1 MQVLKTRS
9 LAAFALAIMMLLA
22 TSISSAAPA
31 PLRISDNGRYL
42 VHTDNSPFFYLGDT
56 AWELFHRLNREE
68 AESYLTN
75 RAAHGFTVIQGV
87 VLGEINGLK
96 RGNAYNDKPFIDFD
110 VTRPNE
116 KYFAHVDWIVAQ
128 AAAKGLYVGMLPTW
142 GRWVGG
148 NDGDRE
154 HTNFLNVDNAR
165 GYATFLANRYKDQPI
180 IWILGGDR
188 QPTIAMAVWDEMAA
202 GLRAVVGDTQLI
214 SYHPRTD
221 SSGELHNKAWL
232 NFNMIQSGH
241 DPGSVNYG
249 AIERDYAL
257 LPVKPCMDAEPA
269 YEYPPDAMPE
279 NRPVGEVQVRRN
291 AYWAVFAG
299 AHGHT
304 YGTHPI
310 WQMYD
315 EGREPRWDVV
325 TPWHQAM
332 NLPGA
337 SQMKHLKRLMRSRPF
352 LTRIPDQRVIVSD
365 NPDGLGHVQA
375 TRDGT
380 ANAKD
385 ATYLMVYFPTK
396 QQALIDATV
405 IAGEKLNS
413 WWYNPRTGESTR
425 IVENAVNHVAP
436 FVPPADDSG
445 PDWILIIDDASKGY
459 KAP

>member
-1 MQVLKTRS
+1 MSVLVRIVLFLGVIVAF
-9 LAAFALAIMMLLA
+9 LAGPETVEADA
-22 TSISSAAPA
+22 TA
-31 PLRISDNGRYL
+31 PLRLSDNGRFL
-42 VHTDNSPFFYLGDT
+42 VHHDGTPFFYLGDT

-68 AESYLTN
+68 AERYLTN
-75 RAAHGFTVIQGV
+75 RAEQGFTVVQAV

-110 VTRPNE
+110 VARPNE

-128 AAAKGLYVGMLPTW
+128 AAAKGLYIGMLPTW

-154 HTNFLNVDNAR
+154 FSDFLNVSNAR
-165 GYATFLANRYKDQPI
+165 AYATFLAKRYKDQPI

-188 QPTIAMAVWDEMAA
+188 QPTKAMAVWDEMAA

-221 SSGELHNKAWL
+221 TSSELHNKSWL
-232 NFNMIQSGH
+232 DFNMIQSGH
-241 DPGSVNYG
+241 DPNSTNYS

-269 YEYPPDAMPE
+269 YEYPPNAMPP
-279 NRPVGEVQVRRN
+279 NRPVGEVQIRRN
-291 AYWAVFAG
+291 AYWSVFAG

-337 SQMKHLKRLMRSRPF
+337 GQLKYLKRLMLSRPF
-352 LTRIPDQRVIVSD
+352 LTRIPDQHVIASE
-365 NPDGLGHVQA
+365 NPEGLGRIQA

-380 ANAKD
+380 AHAKD
-385 ATYLMVYFPTK
+385 ATYLMAYFPTK
-396 QQALIDATV
+396 AQVLIDSTV
-405 IAGEKLNS
+405 IAAESLNS
-413 WWYNPRTGESTR
+413 WWFDPRTGESSA
-425 IVENAVNHVAP
+425 IAENAKNSVAP
-436 FVPPADDSG
+436 FTSPSDATG
-445 PDWILIIDDASKGY
+445 EDWVLIIDDASKGY
-459 KAP
+459 EAP

>member
-1 MQVLKTRS
+1 L
-9 LAAFALAIMMLLA
+9 ALALASALLLN
-22 TSISSAAPA
+22 SAHAESPM
-31 PLRISDNGRYL
+31 PLRVSENGRFIM
-42 VHTDNSPFFYLGDT
+42 HTDGTPFFYLGDT

-68 AESYLTN
+68 ADRYLTN
-75 RAAHGFTVIQGV
+75 RADQGFTVIQGV

-96 RGNAYNDKPFIDFD
+96 RGNAYNEKPFIDFD
-110 VTRPNE
+110 VARPNE
-116 KYFAHVDWIVAQ
+116 AYFTHVDWIVEK
-128 AAAKGLYVGMLPTW
+128 AAEKGLYIGMLPTW

-154 HTNFLNVDNAR
+154 HSNFLNVENAR
-165 GYATFLANRYKDQPI
+165 AYATFLANRYKAQPI

-188 QPTIAMAVWDEMAA
+188 QPTTAMAVWDEMAA
-202 GLRAVVGDTQLI
+202 GIRAVVGDAQLI

-232 NFNMIQSGH
+232 DFNMIQSGH
-241 DPGSVNYG
+241 DPNSVNYG

-257 LPVKPCMDAEPA
+257 QPIKPCMDAEPA

-291 AYWAVFAG
+291 AYWSVFAG

-337 SQMKHLKRLMRSRPF
+337 SQMKHLKRLMLSRPF
-352 LTRIPDQRVIVSD
+352 LSRIPDQSVIASD

-375 TRDGT
+375 TRDGSV
-380 ANAKD
+380 NAKD
-385 ATYLMVYFPTK
+385 ATYIMVYFPTR
-396 QQALIDATV
+396 QQVLVDTSA

-413 WWYNPRTGESTR
+413 RWYNPRTGESTV
-425 IVENAVNHVAP
+425 IVEGAVNAMAP
-436 FVPPADDSG
+436 FEPLSEDTAQ
-445 PDWILIIDDASKGY
+445 DWILIIDDAAKGY
-459 KAP
+459 NAP